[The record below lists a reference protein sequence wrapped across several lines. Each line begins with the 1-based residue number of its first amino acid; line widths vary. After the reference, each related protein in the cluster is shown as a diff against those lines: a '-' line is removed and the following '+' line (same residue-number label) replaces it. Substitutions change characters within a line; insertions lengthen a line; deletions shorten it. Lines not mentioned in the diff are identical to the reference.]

1 MQVATVKRSKPGR
14 IPSTTRGRA
23 HSSHDLG
30 DNVPDIAVTLLVI
43 VGFIALAL
51 GLRVLAAAEARE
63 PARAAQPG
71 IDAQR
76 AMMSE

>member
-1 MQVATVKRSKPGR
+1 M
-14 IPSTTRGRA
+14 
-23 HSSHDLG
+23 
-30 DNVPDIAVTLLVI
+30 PDSAVTLLVI